1 MSRKSKLLR
10 FAEVDTFENVMQCID
25 ANSTASRKYDGSMVE
40 LAGSWNPEIFKNNHS
55 NIVELACGKGE
66 YTISMAQAFPDKNFI
81 GIDIKGNR
89 MHRGAKK
96 GLLLGLNNARFLRM
110 RIEWLANHFA
120 PGELSEIWITF
131 PDPFLKQSKSN
142 RRLTSP
148 LFLDRYKLLLKPGG
162 IVHLKT
168 DSPQL
173 YKYSLE
179 TVTSYP
185 SIKIICQSEDID
197 QDGLTIDTLAIQTYY
212 EGMHRAEGKAIKY
225 LSWTYTPE
233 VP

>member
-1 MSRKSKLLR
+1 M
-10 FAEVDTFENVMQCID
+10 DTFENVLQCLD
-25 ANSTASRKYDGSMVE
+25 ANSTLSRKYDGSMMD
-40 LAGSWNPEIFKNNHS
+40 LAGNWNKEIFENDHS
-55 NIVELACGKGE
+55 IIVELACGKGE
-66 YTISMAQAFPDKNFI
+66 YTISLAQAFTAKNFI

-96 GLLLGLNNARFLRM
+96 GLALGLNNARFLRM
-110 RIEWLANHFA
+110 RIEWLTNHFA
-120 PGELSEIWITF
+120 PRELSEIWITF

-148 LFLDRYKLLLKPGG
+148 MFLDRYKRLLKPGG

-173 YKYSLE
+173 FKYSLE
-179 TVTSYP
+179 TVSSDP
-185 SIKIICQSEDID
+185 SVQIICQSEDID
-197 QDGLTIDTLAIQTYY
+197 QDGLTRDTLAIQTYY

-225 LSWTYTPE
+225 LSWTFIAEKAQIEPINS
-233 VP
+233 